1 MVAGTDWL
9 LSTEVAG
16 QERGNLAATQR
27 GVVRL
32 NIAKVTRL
40 LWIAAAI
47 VIGLGLLREVTLHII
62 GTETVLKDLRKF
74 NFDAEQSL
82 PTWFEALVM
91 AAASALLAI
100 RAALSS
106 GRDPENRFHWS
117 LLAVV
122 FLLLSIDETLAF
134 HEPTMAPLRQ
144 ALNITGGFLYFSWF
158 IIAAPLLL
166 AMGIYYIPFLLRLP
180 RPTAIRFAI
189 AGGLFVAGAF
199 GLEFVGGYL
208 VSKGGVD
215 YLAYKIAYTA
225 EECLEIVG
233 VTLFVSSLLR
243 HLSECA
249 PVLQIHF
256 QGRV

>member
-1 MVAGTDWL
+1 
-9 LSTEVAG
+9 
-16 QERGNLAATQR
+16 
-27 GVVRL
+27 
-32 NIAKVTRL
+32 VTRL
-40 LWIAAAI
+40 LWVAAAI
-47 VIGLGLLREVTLHII
+47 IIGLGLLREVTLHII
-62 GTETVLKDLRKF
+62 GTETALKDLRHF
-74 NFDAEQSL
+74 AFDAEHSL

-100 RAALSS
+100 LAALSS

-122 FLLLSIDETLAF
+122 FLLLSIDEAVAF
-134 HEPTMAPLRQ
+134 HETTVAPLRQ
-144 ALNITGGFLYFSWF
+144 ALNLTTGFLYFSWV

-166 AMGIYYIPFLLRLP
+166 ATGIYFIPFLLRLP

-208 VSKGGVD
+208 YSKGGFD
-215 YLAYKIAYTA
+215 YPAYEIAATA

-249 PVLQIHF
+249 PVLQIDF

>member
-1 MVAGTDWL
+1 MVAETAWL
-9 LSTEVAG
+9 RSTEVAG
-16 QERGNLAATQR
+16 QDRGNLPATQR

-32 NIAKVTRL
+32 NIAKVTRR
-40 LWIAAAI
+40 LWVALAI
-47 VIGLGLLREVTLHII
+47 VIGLGFLREVILQII
-62 GTETVLKDLRKF
+62 GTETGLKELRRF
-74 NFDAEQSL
+74 AFDAEHSL
-82 PTWFEALVM
+82 PTWFEVLVM

-100 RAALSS
+100 LAALSS

-122 FLLLSIDETLAF
+122 FLLFSIDEAVSF
-134 HEPTMAPLRQ
+134 HEMTITPLRQ
-144 ALNITGGFLYFSWF
+144 ALNLTGFLYFSWV

-166 AMGIYYIPFLLRLP
+166 AMGIYFIPFLLRLP
-180 RPTAIRFAI
+180 RPTAIRFAF

-208 VSKGGVD
+208 ASKGGFD
-215 YLAYKIAYTA
+215 YPAYEIAVTA

-249 PVLQIHF
+249 PVLQIDF